1 MFVFLSQIVFLN
13 GGIMVNSSV
22 VNISTKDDIM
32 TAELLGEIDHHTAR
46 SMRESIDAA
55 LVVSRPILLNL
66 NFKNVKFMDSSGIG
80 LIMGRFKLVSSLG
93 GKLKVINIPKR
104 FERIIK
110 LSGLGVLGVLEK
122 V

>member
-1 MFVFLSQIVFLN
+1 VFVFLSQIVFLN

>member
-1 MFVFLSQIVFLN
+1 
-13 GGIMVNSSV
+13 MVNSSV